1 VADVRRPC
9 RRNSRLWAVR
19 SAVVAA
25 AWACSS
31 VIPDSAVA
39 GSCRRDVVAQIRM
52 ASGQVCWSYRG
63 AATSFVGDFGVG
75 QRITVEMIG
84 EASDYDPR
92 SGSVATVTRPRDPNV
107 EGPGGFF
114 FGDAEAPG
122 LLTFVAPTNGTYH
135 FSFSPCAMWGAEGAA
150 KICAR

>member
-1 VADVRRPC
+1 
-9 RRNSRLWAVR
+9 L
-19 SAVVAA
+19 AA
-25 AWACSS
+25 AGAIGP

-39 GSCRRDVVAQIRM
+39 GSCRNDVAAQIHM
-52 ASGQVCWSYRG
+52 APGQLCWSYRG
-63 AATSFVGDFGVG
+63 AATAFVGRFGVG
-75 QRITVEMIG
+75 QAITAQMIG

-114 FGDAEAPG
+114 FGDAQAPG
-122 LLTFVAPTNGTYH
+122 LLTFVAPANGSYR
-135 FSFSPCAMWGAEGAA
+135 FSFSPCAMWGAPGEV